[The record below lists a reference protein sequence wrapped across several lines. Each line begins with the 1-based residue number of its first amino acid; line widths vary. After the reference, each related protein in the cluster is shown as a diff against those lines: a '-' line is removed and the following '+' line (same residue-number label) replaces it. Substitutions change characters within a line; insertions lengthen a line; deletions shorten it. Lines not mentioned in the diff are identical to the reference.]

1 MSLCRKS
8 CLMKKPPRYAS
19 SSEKVVNPRYTRY
32 ITKSQPPIPGFRM
45 RPSSETMIGHGAA
58 ALEMGIGAVAE
69 EGAPVID
76 ADSLHIFEAIQ
87 ILV

>member
-1 MSLCRKS
+1 M
-8 CLMKKPPRYAS
+8 
-19 SSEKVVNPRYTRY
+19 T
-32 ITKSQPPIPGFRM
+32 
-45 RPSSETMIGHGAA
+45 GHGAA